1 MPSPTRHHVDA
12 STQSTKDNMDPN
24 SKNSRSSSST
34 SKLWL
39 LVACGIVVYAV
50 LQLDI
55 SRLSL
60 STNNVNAAKSVPK
73 QKRKIR
79 QISIIGERNSGTRW
93 TYA

>member
-1 MPSPTRHHVDA
+1 M
-12 STQSTKDNMDPN
+12 
-24 SKNSRSSSST
+24 
-34 SKLWL
+34 
-39 LVACGIVVYAV
+39 ACGIVVYAV